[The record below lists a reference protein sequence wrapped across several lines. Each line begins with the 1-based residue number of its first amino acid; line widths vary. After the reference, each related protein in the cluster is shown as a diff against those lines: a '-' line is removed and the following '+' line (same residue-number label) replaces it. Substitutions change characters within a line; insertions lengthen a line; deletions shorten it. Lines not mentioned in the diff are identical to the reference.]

1 MLSFNPLMM
10 DDIPMTVATPMTTPR
25 TVRKDRRVFLRS
37 ESSASSRISL
47 IAQRHDRI
55 QIGRFGGRIDSE
67 EEAETRR
74 YTQPE
79 RHCPPFNGSRKR
91 SQVRNGYRNRR
102 SEENPDDPADH
113 GKRCGLHQELDQNI
127 AAPRTGRLPDAD
139 LARAF
144 GHRNQH
150 D

>member
-10 DDIPMTVATPMTTPR
+10 EDIPMTVATPMTTPR

-47 IAQRHDRI
+47 IAQRHDRV

-67 EEAETRR
+67 EQADARG

-79 RHCPPFNGSRKR
+79 RHRPPFNGSRKR
-91 SQVRNGYRNRR
+91 RQVCNGYRNRR

-113 GKRCGLHQELDQNI
+113 GECGGLHQELDQNI
-127 AAPRTGRLPDAD
+127 VAPGSGRL
-139 LARAF
+139 
-144 GHRNQH
+144 
-150 D
+150 